1 MHYIRYAAIA
11 LLVLTPSIA
20 SAATGSWEKATAN
33 SVVAGVNSKSTF
45 KVQAQVALPNQC
57 YMASIISSP
66 ISMHMHRYFTVLQM
80 APSSPCAQKSLYTCT
95 VVSPSFPLPIP
106 ETFEADSKGKKWEV
120 HLGMHAPEP
129 VEPMCKKG

>member
-20 SAATGSWEKATAN
+20 SAATGSWQKATAN

-57 YMASIISSP
+57 YAAGIVSSP
-66 ISMHMHRYFTVLQM
+66 ISMHMHRYFTVMEM
-80 APSSPCAQKSLYTCT
+80 APSSPCAQKSTYTCT

-106 ETFEADSKGKKWEV
+106 QKFEVDSKGKKWEV
-120 HLGMHAPEP
+120 HLGMEAPTP
-129 VEPMCKKG
+129 AEPMCKKA

>member
-20 SAATGSWEKATAN
+20 SAATGSWQKATAN

-45 KVQAQVALPNQC
+45 VVQAQVALPNQC
-57 YMASIISSP
+57 YMARIVSSP
-66 ISMHMHRYFTVLQM
+66 ISMHMHRYFTVMEM
-80 APSSPCAQKSLYTCT
+80 APSGVCAQKSLYTCT

-106 ETFEADSKGKKWEV
+106 TKFEADSKGKKWEV
-120 HLGMHAPEP
+120 HLGTEAPAAA
-129 VEPMCKKG
+129 EPMCKKG

>member
-20 SAATGSWEKATAN
+20 SAAAPSWGKATAN

-45 KVQAQVALPNQC
+45 VVQAQVALPNQC
-57 YMASIISSP
+57 YMARIVSSP
-66 ISMHMHRYFTVLQM
+66 ISMHAHRYFTVEQM
-80 APSSPCAQKSLYTCT
+80 APSSACAQKSAYTCT

-106 ETFEADSKGKKWEV
+106 EGFEADSKDKKWHV
-120 HLGMHAPEP
+120 HLGTEPPPAAP
-129 VEPMCKKG
+129 PMCKKG